1 MRAGCPTVPR
11 TIKTSRLWWMNE
23 AEGRKMRIDKM
34 LKQDHHKSLL
44 NVSQITYILLY
55 TCTIIT
61 TSFLLGLR

>member
-1 MRAGCPTVPR
+1 
-11 TIKTSRLWWMNE
+11 MNQ
-23 AEGRKMRIDKM
+23 AEGGKMKINKM

-55 TCTIIT
+55 TRTIIT